1 MQIYITSE
9 IPSAVS
15 IHAERF
21 FRAGTDTTVFRFGT
35 DEFFESTSNGS
46 ESASAL
52 LLLSP
57 AGSSCKPI
65 CAALTILRR
74 SGELFLDA
82 KIEGD
87 YLRVIDWSGEGSENS
102 AVEPILE
109 LIPEYPESERILEPC
124 ELDMLQVER
133 SSKDRTE
140 LNLYRDCGLRLSVRE
155 NGGER
160 GYFLGSG
167 ETGSLRLLD
176 VGFER
181 VLIVHASGCGGS
193 SQFKNRESASE
204 KLIIFNESFE
214 LIGEIRGGRCFIEN
228 GYLVA
233 INELD
238 TVHLH
243 QQRLKYELT
252 IEGLRPFCDDAD
264 ADEGAGIGELGFF
277 THPARRPESE
287 EETALALMECVL
299 LERKDEAMALLSPAL
314 SEGLDFYGLCE
325 FFGDFDEARPAPFA
339 KKSDP
344 PTVGAVVEGRAKA
357 YVFEF
362 EGGLI
367 NDISELEPPY
377 SRRAQESVT
386 EEAE

>member
-299 LERKDEAMALLSPAL
+299 LERRMRRWHFSPLRFPRDSTFMGSANFSAIL
-314 SEGLDFYGLCE
+314 MKQDPLRLQKKATLPRSEPLW
-325 FFGDFDEARPAPFA
+325 
-339 KKSDP
+339 K
-344 PTVGAVVEGRAKA
+344 GAQKHT
-357 YVFEF
+357 YSSLK
-362 EGGLI
+362 GG
-367 NDISELEPPY
+367 
-377 SRRAQESVT
+377 
-386 EEAE
+386 